1 MRQRAS
7 SDGGGSKMDA
17 VRANEAPNEAPKGAR
32 SPMAG
37 SWLHGRFRAT
47 WVVAVTA
54 IALGALVVVVVR
66 TPLPTRRPEV
76 AHELS
81 LGARWADSIEQALAT
96 QSAREMSAGTVMAAL
111 YLERLRLGVGSPFR
125 LVDYVL
131 RDPLV
136 PEGSRRLLAEAI
148 LARTQAGATY
158 ATPSQ
163 ALSLIAV
170 RPAQG
175 TGLLHREF
183 MESVTARN
191 RSPRV
196 AELALRLAYT
206 VGTASGAVSHR
217 APAVA
222 VAAIAQARDRALA
235 MRDVDALVAEARRQ
249 RMEPVDLVPFW
260 RASRRFSVE
269 RPLVDP
275 PAPGEEAAAVRL
287 LPTLVARLDSLAD
300 EAQAP
305 GDPSSGEP
313 LPGGRLPGGRLPV
326 GRLPVGRLPVGPLP
340 VGPLPVGP
348 PPGEPPPAMGRSLG
362 GVAGAVAAALVAGRA
377 APPQAPVTVTIG
389 GYASFVTSAPGS
401 PALRRARH
409 EFVTRARTEE
419 SLVAELARLRAVSG
433 GAASEPTLALLTASV
448 AMRAYAQERAWLPG
462 DDGPAALELQSR
474 LGLASLSFDDRV
486 PNSWRPYFTRMLAE
500 VVNDLTSVFPDLSL
514 RGLNV
519 RFGDSPL
526 ADRALALHD
535 PGSRTVYFP
544 LATSAGAMA
553 HELAHDL
560 DWQAAR
566 RRYGLR
572 AGYRTDRSV
581 RQFSDEFSA
590 TVRRLASASRPRR
603 ESLSSP
609 VQADRPTE
617 AFARGVDWFV
627 ANALARRG
635 RMNGYLSSVQDAMI
649 TGYASASPPRTG
661 VIESDAT
668 LDALREITAV
678 EPSIVAW
685 YSAAFGSE
693 RPFGVADAVRRT
705 LVAPLSRLNVR
716 SVPTGGFDG
725 VADNVL
731 LLRAVTDSAS
741 GWACLLASPSMKGG
755 DKDAL
760 RDAMFF
766 AADAR
771 ARGLARRWG
780 DYARGVPTA
789 AWRFRA
795 LGGAPWQPATRDS
808 VVDEVR
814 DAILWRAARPD
825 DGRAGVDLAERAE
838 RRAAWEHCA
847 GRR

>member
-1 MRQRAS
+1 M
-7 SDGGGSKMDA
+7 
-17 VRANEAPNEAPKGAR
+17 
-32 SPMAG
+32 SP
-37 SWLHGRFRAT
+37 
-47 WVVAVTA
+47 
-54 IALGALVVVVVR
+54 
-66 TPLPTRRPEV
+66 RRPEI
-76 AHELS
+76 ARELS
-81 LGARWADSIEQALAT
+81 LGARWADSVEEVLSH
-96 QSAREMSAGTVMAAL
+96 QSAKEMSPGDVMSAL

-125 LVDYVL
+125 MVDYVL
-131 RDPLV
+131 RDPLI
-136 PEGSRRLLAEAI
+136 PEASRRPLAEAI
-148 LARTQAGATY
+148 LARTQSGASY
-158 ATPSQ
+158 ATPPE
-163 ALSLIAV
+163 ALSLVAV
-170 RPAQG
+170 RPAEE

-183 MESVTARN
+183 MEEVTAAH

-206 VGTASGAVSHR
+206 VGTASGSVSHR

-222 VAAIAQARDRALA
+222 LAAIAQARDRALA

-249 RMEPVDLVPFW
+249 RMEPVDLVPLW
-260 RASRRFSVE
+260 RAARRFGVE
-269 RPLVDP
+269 RPLMDP
-275 PAPGEEAAAVRL
+275 PVPGEEEAAVRL
-287 LPTLVARLDSLAD
+287 LPTLTARLDSLSQNAT
-300 EAQAP
+300 
-305 GDPSSGEP
+305 
-313 LPGGRLPGGRLPV
+313 LV
-326 GRLPVGRLPVGPLP
+326 V
-340 VGPLPVGP
+340 
-348 PPGEPPPAMGRSLG
+348 EPPAETRRMLG
-362 GVAGAVAAALVAGRA
+362 GVAATLAAKLVADRA
-377 APPQAPVTVTIG
+377 APPQAPVTVTIS

-401 PALRRARH
+401 AALRRARH
-409 EFVTRARTEE
+409 EFVTRVRTEE
-419 SLVAELARLRAVSG
+419 SLVAELARLRAASG
-433 GAASEPTLALLTASV
+433 GAASEPSLALLTASV

-462 DDGPAALELQSR
+462 DDGPATLELQSR
-474 LGLASLSFDDRV
+474 LGLASLTFDDRV
-486 PNSWRPYFTRMLAE
+486 PNAWRPYFTRMLAE
-500 VVNDLTSVFPDLSL
+500 VVNDLTTVFPDLSL

-572 AGYRTDRSV
+572 GGYRTDRSV

-627 ANALARRG
+627 ANALAHRG

-661 VIESDAT
+661 VTESDAT
-668 LDALREITAV
+668 LDALREITAI

-693 RPFGVADAVRRT
+693 RAFGVADAVRRT
-705 LVAPLSRLNVR
+705 LVAPLARLNVR

-725 VADNVL
+725 VSDNVV
-731 LLRAVTDSAS
+731 LLRSAIDAS
-741 GWACLLASPSMKGG
+741 QGWSCLLESPVMKGR
-755 DKDAL
+755 DADAV
-760 RDAMFF
+760 RDAMYF
-766 AADAR
+766 AAEAR
-771 ARGLARRWG
+771 ARGLTRRWG

-795 LGGAPWQPATRDS
+795 LGGAPWEPGTRDS
-808 VVDEVR
+808 IVDEVR

-825 DGRAGVDLAERAE
+825 DGRAGVDFAERAE
-838 RRAAWEHCA
+838 RRAAWEYCA
-847 GRR
+847 SGR

>member
-1 MRQRAS
+1 MQRT
-7 SDGGGSKMDA
+7 
-17 VRANEAPNEAPKGAR
+17 
-32 SPMAG
+32 
-37 SWLHGRFRAT
+37 WLHGMSRAT
-47 WVVAVTA
+47 WVVAATA
-54 IALGALVVVVVR
+54 VALGAGVVAVVR
-66 TPLPTRRPEV
+66 TPMSPRRPEI

-81 LGARWADSIEQALAT
+81 LGARWADSVEGALSH
-96 QSAREMSAGTVMAAL
+96 QSAREMSPGAVMAAL

-131 RDPLV
+131 RDPLI
-136 PEGSRRLLAEAI
+136 PEASRRPLAEAI
-148 LARTQAGATY
+148 LARTQSGASY
-158 ATPSQ
+158 ATPPE

-170 RPAQG
+170 HPVDG

-183 MESVTARN
+183 MESVTTGN

-222 VAAIAQARDRALA
+222 LAAIAQARDRALA

-249 RMEPVDLVPFW
+249 RMEAVDLVPLW
-260 RASRRFSVE
+260 RAARRFGVE

-275 PAPGEEAAAVRL
+275 PAPGDEAAAVRL
-287 LPTLVARLDSLAD
+287 LPLLTARLDSL
-300 EAQAP
+300 
-305 GDPSSGEP
+305 S
-313 LPGGRLPGGRLPV
+313 RN
-326 GRLPVGRLPVGPLP
+326 
-340 VGPLPVGP
+340 
-348 PPGEPPPAMGRSLG
+348 PGEPVEPPAETRRAMG
-362 GVAGAVAAALVAGRA
+362 GVAGAMAAALVADRG

-409 EFVTRARTEE
+409 EFVARVRTEE
-419 SLVAELARLRAVSG
+419 SLVAELARLRAASG
-433 GAASEPTLALLTASV
+433 GAASEPSLALLTASV

-474 LGLASLSFDDRV
+474 LGLASLTFDDRV
-486 PNSWRPYFTRMLAE
+486 PNRWRPYFTRMLAE
-500 VVNDLTSVFPDLSL
+500 VVNDLTTVFPDLSL

-526 ADRALALHD
+526 ADKALALHD

-572 AGYRTDRSV
+572 GGYRTDRSV

-693 RPFGVADAVRRT
+693 RPFGVADAVRRA

-716 SVPTGGFDG
+716 SVPASGFDG
-725 VADNVL
+725 MVENVIM
-731 LLRAVTDSAS
+731 LRAASDSAS
-741 GWACLLASPSMKGG
+741 GWTCLLESPSMKGR
-755 DKDAL
+755 DTDAV

-771 ARGLARRWG
+771 ARGLAQRWG

-795 LGGAPWQPATRDS
+795 LGGAPWEPATRDS
-808 VVDEVR
+808 VIDEVR

-825 DGRAGVDLAERAE
+825 DGRAGVDFTERAE
-838 RRAAWEHCA
+838 RRAAWEYCA
-847 GRR
+847 AGH

>member
-1 MRQRAS
+1 M
-7 SDGGGSKMDA
+7 
-17 VRANEAPNEAPKGAR
+17 
-32 SPMAG
+32 
-37 SWLHGRFRAT
+37 SWLHGRSRAR
-47 WVVAVTA
+47 WLVAATA
-54 IALGALVVVVVR
+54 VALGAGAVAVVR
-66 TPLPTRRPEV
+66 APMAPRPPEV
-76 AHELS
+76 ARELS
-81 LGARWADSIEQALAT
+81 LGSRWADSLERTLSA
-96 QSAREMSAGTVMAAL
+96 QSAREMAPGTVMAAL

-131 RDPLV
+131 RDPLI

-148 LARTQAGATY
+148 LARTQSGDSY
-158 ATPSQ
+158 ETPPE
-163 ALSLIAV
+163 ALSLITI
-170 RPAQG
+170 RPVDG
-175 TGLLHREF
+175 GGLMHREF
-183 MESVTARN
+183 MDSVTASN

-222 VAAIAQARDRALA
+222 LAAIAQSRDRALA
-235 MRDVDALVAEARRQ
+235 MRDVNALVAESRRQ
-249 RMEPVDLVPFW
+249 RMEPVDLVPLW
-260 RASRRFSVE
+260 RAARRFAVE

-275 PAPGEEAAAVRL
+275 PLPSDEAEAVRL
-287 LPTLVARLDSLAD
+287 LPALVAGLDSLVDAPLAPAD
-300 EAQAP
+300 TAS
-305 GDPSSGEP
+305 DV
-313 LPGGRLPGGRLPV
+313 R
-326 GRLPVGRLPVGPLP
+326 
-340 VGPLPVGP
+340 
-348 PPGEPPPAMGRSLG
+348 RSLG
-362 GVAGAVAAALVAGRA
+362 GVAGAVSAALVAQRA
-377 APPQAPVTVTIG
+377 APPQAPITVTIG
-389 GYASFVTSAPGS
+389 GYASFVVNAPGS
-401 PALRRARH
+401 PALRRARS
-409 EFVTRARTEE
+409 EFVARARTEE
-419 SLVAELARLRAVSG
+419 SLVAELARLRGAWGGASG
-433 GAASEPTLALLTASV
+433 GASSEASLALLTASV
-448 AMRAYAQERAWLPG
+448 AMRAYGQERAWLPG
-462 DDGPAALELQSR
+462 DDGPSTLELQSR
-474 LGLASLSFDDRV
+474 LGLASLTFDDRV

-500 VVNDLTSVFPDLSL
+500 VVTDLTTVFPELSL

-535 PGSRTVYFP
+535 PGTRTVYFP

-566 RRYGLR
+566 RKYGSR
-572 AGYRTDRSV
+572 GGYRTDRSV
-581 RQFSDEFSA
+581 KQFSDEFSA

-627 ANALARRG
+627 ATALARSG

-649 TGYASASPPRTG
+649 TGYASATPPRTG

-668 LDALREITAV
+668 LDALREITSV
-678 EPSIVAW
+678 EPSIVSW

-716 SVPTGGFDG
+716 SVPSAGFDAI
-725 VADNVL
+725 ADDVL
-731 LLRAVTDSAS
+731 LLRTASESAS
-741 GWACLLASPSMKGG
+741 GWSCLLESPSMKGG
-755 DKDAL
+755 DAEAL
-760 RDAMFF
+760 RDAMYF

-771 ARGLARRWG
+771 ARGLTRRWG
-780 DYARGVPTA
+780 EYARGVPTA

-825 DGRAGVDLAERAE
+825 NGRAGVDFAERAE
-838 RRAAWEHCA
+838 RRAAWEFCA
-847 GRR
+847 SGR

>member
-1 MRQRAS
+1 MNR
-7 SDGGGSKMDA
+7 
-17 VRANEAPNEAPKGAR
+17 
-32 SPMAG
+32 
-37 SWLHGRFRAT
+37 SWLHGKSRAT
-47 WVVAVTA
+47 WVVAATA
-54 IALGALVVVVVR
+54 VALGAAVVLVVR
-66 TPLPTRRPEV
+66 TPMSPRRPEI

-81 LGARWADSIEQALAT
+81 LGARWADSVEEALSH
-96 QSAREMSAGTVMAAL
+96 QSAREMSSGAVMSAL

-131 RDPLV
+131 RDPLI
-136 PEGSRRLLAEAI
+136 PEASRRLLAEAI
-148 LARTQAGATY
+148 LARTQSGASY
-158 ATPSQ
+158 ATPPE
-163 ALSLIAV
+163 ALSLVAV
-170 RPAQG
+170 RPAEE

-183 MESVTARN
+183 MEEVTAAH

-206 VGTASGAVSHR
+206 VGTASGSVSHR

-222 VAAIAQARDRALA
+222 LAAIAQARDRALA

-249 RMEPVDLVPFW
+249 RMEPVDLVPLW
-260 RASRRFSVE
+260 RAARRFGVE
-269 RPLVDP
+269 RPLMDP
-275 PAPGEEAAAVRL
+275 PAPGEEEAAVRL
-287 LPTLVARLDSLAD
+287 LPSLSARLDSLSQHATV
-300 EAQAP
+300 AATP
-305 GDPSSGEP
+305 PSET
-313 LPGGRLPGGRLPV
+313 RR
-326 GRLPVGRLPVGPLP
+326 
-340 VGPLPVGP
+340 
-348 PPGEPPPAMGRSLG
+348 MLG
-362 GVAGAVAAALVAGRA
+362 GVAGTRAAALVAERA

-401 PALRRARH
+401 AALRRARH
-409 EFVTRARTEE
+409 EFVARARTEE
-419 SLVAELARLRAVSG
+419 SLVAELARLRAASG
-433 GAASEPTLALLTASV
+433 GAASEPSLALLTASV

-462 DDGPAALELQSR
+462 DDGPATLELQSR

-486 PNSWRPYFTRMLAE
+486 PNRWRPYFTRMLAE
-500 VVNDLTSVFPDLSL
+500 VVNDLTTVFPDLSL

-526 ADRALALHD
+526 ADKALALHD

-572 AGYRTDRSV
+572 GGYRTDRSV

-661 VIESDAT
+661 VIEGDAT

-685 YSAAFGSE
+685 YSAAFGKE
-693 RPFGVADAVRRT
+693 RSFGVADAVRRT
-705 LVAPLSRLNVR
+705 LVAPLARLNVR

-725 VADNVL
+725 VTDNVL
-731 LLRAVTDSAS
+731 LLRSATDSS
-741 GWACLLASPSMKGG
+741 EGWSCLLESPVTKGR
-755 DKDAL
+755 DSEAV
-760 RDAMFF
+760 RDAMYF
-766 AADAR
+766 AAEAR
-771 ARGLARRWG
+771 ARGLTRRWG

-795 LGGAPWQPATRDS
+795 LGGAPWEPATRDS

-825 DGRAGVDLAERAE
+825 DGRAGVDFAERAE
-838 RRAAWEHCA
+838 RRAAWEYCA
-847 GRR
+847 SGR